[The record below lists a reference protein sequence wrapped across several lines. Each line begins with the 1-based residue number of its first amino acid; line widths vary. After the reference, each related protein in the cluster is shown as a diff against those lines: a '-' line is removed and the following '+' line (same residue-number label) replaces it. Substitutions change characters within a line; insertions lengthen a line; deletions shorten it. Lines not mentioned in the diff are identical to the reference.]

1 MPRPRS
7 SMFTAL
13 GEPQTGQCGWGE
25 VDEGCVVKRIVKWE
39 LLVTE
44 LVVRGSSSLGRVKG
58 AKITGGAPLNSYM

>member
-39 LLVTE
+39 PLVTE
-44 LVVRGSSSLGRVKG
+44 LVVRGSSS
-58 AKITGGAPLNSYM
+58 